1 MLVDTDVLIWYLR
14 GHEGAARFL
23 EGLPDL
29 ALSVVT
35 YMELVQGCRNRQE
48 LERLKKDLG
57 RRKARILPV
66 SEGISNRAAALVEA
80 QALGDGLLLADA
92 LIAATAI
99 AQGLTL
105 ASANVKHFRVVQG
118 LELMAFEV

>member
-14 GHEGAARFL
+14 GHEGGSALSGGAAGADAVGGDL
-23 EGLPDL
+23 HGIGAGLPQSEGTGTADEGLGSPKSAHPAGVGGDL
-29 ALSVVT
+29 EPGGGT
-35 YMELVQGCRNRQE
+35 G
-48 LERLKKDLG
+48 
-57 RRKARILPV
+57 
-66 SEGISNRAAALVEA
+66 EA
-80 QALGDGLLLADA
+80 HALGDDLLLADA